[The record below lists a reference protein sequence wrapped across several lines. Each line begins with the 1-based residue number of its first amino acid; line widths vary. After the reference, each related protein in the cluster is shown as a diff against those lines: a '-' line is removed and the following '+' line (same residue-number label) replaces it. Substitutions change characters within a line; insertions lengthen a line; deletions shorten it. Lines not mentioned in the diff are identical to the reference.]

1 MRMRRSLLLLL
12 LLLPLSGMAQDDRY
26 PQLRDQIQRVRN
38 NLQRTDYSGRAALE
52 AAVVRAEKQMGRK
65 LNDKKLSQEV
75 EALQTALVQYCQ
87 TRPDGWVTIQNG
99 RLWQTPEGEPV
110 QAHAAGFIRVGDL
123 WYMCGEDRAHSWN
136 PDVNLYSSTDLIHW
150 RFERKIIENGV
161 TSPELGRR
169 RMIERP
175 KLLWNAAT
183 GKYVVWCHWEASN
196 YGASEAACLE
206 CDSVN
211 GPYRLVWSGRPQG
224 IKSRDCN
231 VFQDRDGQA
240 YFISTTTEN
249 TDLGL
254 FALTPDYRDTQDH
267 TVLFPGQRREA
278 PAIVH
283 IGERYFMFSS
293 ACTGWD
299 PNQCKMA
306 YSNDLRTGWTP
317 LEPIGNPYAFD
328 TQAAAI
334 LEIRGTR
341 ATTYLYVG
349 DRWQDPRLP
358 ESKTILFPITFSG
371 TECDFTYR
379 ERFDL
384 NLLTGEWRET
394 PTQDYY
400 VPQQGWSI
408 VACTSQQ
415 EDRHLAAHLIDGD
428 PHTCWHTAHDAQGP
442 HSVTIDMGQQHRIA
456 GFLLTPRMDDSVS
469 GLIRRY
475 EFQVSAD
482 GQQWQTVSSDQW
494 LPYCTQVDFPATD
507 ARYLRLVSHDGAAS
521 AAELQVVQAPTLTA
535 NL

>member
-1 MRMRRSLLLLL
+1 MRQTILLTLMLLA
-12 LLLPLSGMAQDDRY
+12 PLSGVAQSERN
-26 PQLRDQIQRVRN
+26 PQLRDQIQRVHN
-38 NLQRTDYSGRAALE
+38 NLERTHYAGREALQK
-52 AAVVRAEKQMGRK
+52 AVARAEKLVSKK
-65 LNDKKLSQEV
+65 LSDKKLAQEV
-75 EALQTALVQYCQ
+75 QTLQSALDQYCQ

-99 RLWQTPEGEPV
+99 HLWKTDEGETV
-110 QAHAAGFIRVGDL
+110 QAHAPGFIRVGDL
-123 WYMCGEDRAHSWN
+123 WYMCGEDRATTWN
-136 PDVNLYSSTDLIHW
+136 PDVNLYSSTDLVHW
-150 RFERKIIENGV
+150 KFERKIIQNGV
-161 TSPELGRR
+161 TSPDLGRR

-183 GKYVVWCHWEASN
+183 GKYTVWCHWEASN

-211 GPYRLVWSGRPQG
+211 GPYKLVWSGRPQG

-231 VFQDRDGQA
+231 VFQDNDGTA

-254 FALTPDYRDTQDH
+254 FTLTPDYRDTKDH
-267 TVLFPGQRREA
+267 TVLFPGEKREA

-283 IGERYFMFSS
+283 VGNRYFMFNS

-306 YSNDLRTGWTP
+306 YSDRLNGGWTP
-317 LEPIGNPYAFD
+317 LAPIGNYYAYD

-358 ESKTILFPITFSG
+358 ESKTIMFPITFSG
-371 TECDFTYR
+371 TACDFTYR
-379 ERFDL
+379 ERFDI

-400 VPQQGWSI
+400 LSQQGWSI
-408 VACTSQQ
+408 VGCSSQQ
-415 EDRHLAAHLIDGD
+415 EGRGNHVAANLIDGD
-428 PHTCWHTAHDAQGP
+428 EKTCWHTARDAEGE
-442 HSVTIDMGQQHRIA
+442 HSITVDMGQKHTIA
-456 GFLLTPRMDDSVS
+456 GFLLVPRMDGSVS
-469 GLIRRY
+469 GLIRNY
-475 EFQVSAD
+475 QFQVSLD
-482 GQQWQTVSSDQW
+482 GQQWQTVSEGKW
-494 LPYCTQVDFPATD
+494 LPYCTQLDFPATQ
-507 ARYLRLVSHDGAAS
+507 ARYLRVVSGDKAAS
-521 AAELQVVQAPTLTA
+521 AAELKVVRG
-535 NL
+535 